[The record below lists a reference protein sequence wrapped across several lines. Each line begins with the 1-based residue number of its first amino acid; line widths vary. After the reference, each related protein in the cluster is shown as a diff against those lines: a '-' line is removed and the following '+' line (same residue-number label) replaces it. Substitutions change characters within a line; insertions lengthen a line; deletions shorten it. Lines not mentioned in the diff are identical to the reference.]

1 MEEKSFKME
10 PMEKIPETPDEQ
22 TTTLTEPSFKSED
35 VDMVFRDFGQVVD
48 EEAEVELECLAKPKV
63 KVENTEHN

>member
-1 MEEKSFKME
+1 
-10 PMEKIPETPDEQ
+10 
-22 TTTLTEPSFKSED
+22 
-35 VDMVFRDFGQVVD
+35 MVFRDFGQVVD